1 MKQRH
6 IVSMGGLAFGLG
18 GLIAL
23 LSWLAYAYTSEIA
36 LSRGRPAWTEVS
48 WPFAPDE
55 WGKGKAFHCKAADC
69 GNEVTVYV
77 RAKIGFC
84 NCTTGV
90 ADDAELERLSDFVL
104 MGEKI
109 DQLGPGRPIRVAWM
123 NGRSRSYVVA
133 KPVRAGRSAL
143 SVAFNDRCDAI
154 VATAMIGGA
163 RPDAA
168 EPTIIALLNDDR
180 VIKWAE
186 ITLGL

>member
-36 LSRGRPAWTEVS
+36 LSSGRPVWTEVA

-123 NGRSRSYVVA
+123 NGRSRSYAVA
-133 KPVRAGRSAL
+133 KPMRAGRSAL

-154 VATAMIGGA
+154 VATALIGKA
-163 RPDAA
+163 RPDAV
-168 EPTIIALLNDDR
+168 EPTVITLLNDDR

-186 ITLGL
+186 VTLGL